1 MYGQTIVA
9 IIGLDNLSWVN
20 RRAELKI
27 FLDKEVDEDFI
38 INFMPIMIEKYIN
51 YAHDNNVYSICA
63 KVSENDKLLKKILIN
78 SIMKYIGTIT
88 FY

>member
-38 INFMPIMIEKYIN
+38 INFMAIMIEKYIN
-51 YAHDNNVYSICA
+51 YAHDNNV
-63 KVSENDKLLKKILIN
+63 
-78 SIMKYIGTIT
+78 
-88 FY
+88 